1 MSSVPS
7 ATRGPGTTVRG
18 SLMIE
23 TRPLRTAG
31 TDERTRHTSS
41 SRLRCSVS
49 HVAGSQLEDDFWCT
63 RKDELARRLDG
74 LLLDVRE
81 DVLASGGDQ
90 HVVEKAHA
98 TARVDAAQRQRVA
111 PEDQQGSRLRS
122 ADDAGPDASQRGV
135 NPCDESVRLS
145 VAADPPAELSNRRR
159 HIGKA
164 GVFVDEHGNRR
175 ALELPPQIGL
185 ALVDDNQVGSERE
198 NSLEIGIEQRA
209 DSR

>member
-31 TDERTRHTSS
+31 TDERTCHTSS
-41 SRLRCSVS
+41 SRLRCSAVMS
-49 HVAGSQLEDDFWCT
+49 PALSSRMISGRT
-63 RKDELARRLDG
+63 RQDELARRLDG

-81 DVLASGGDQ
+81 DVLSSGGDQ
-90 HVVEKAHA
+90 HVVEKADA
-98 TARVDAAQRQRVA
+98 AARVDATQRQRVA
-111 PEDQQGSRLRS
+111 TEDQQGSWFRS
-122 ADDAGPDASQRGV
+122 AGDAGPDASQPGV
-135 NPCDESVRLS
+135 NPCDESVCLS
-145 VAADPPAELSNRRR
+145 VAADPPAEQPNRRR

-175 ALELPPQIGL
+175 ALELPP
-185 ALVDDNQVGSERE
+185 
-198 NSLEIGIEQRA
+198 
-209 DSR
+209 